1 MATPYSEDL
10 RERVVAAVEG
20 GFSRHK
26 AAAIFGIAV
35 STAILWVRR
44 SRETGSV
51 AAKALGGDTRST
63 IKGEAAAWMLSL
75 VTLKPDLTLDEL
87 RLRLLQ
93 ERGLRVS
100 VAAVWRFLDKHRF
113 SFKKN
118 PARRGARA
126 A

>member
-100 VAAVWRFLDKHRF
+100 VAAVWRFLDKHRL

>member
-26 AAAIFGIAV
+26 AAAIFGVAV
-35 STAILWVRR
+35 STAVLWVRR

-63 IKGEAAAWMLSL
+63 IKDDAAAWMLHL
-75 VTLKPDLTLDEL
+75 VTHQPDLTLDEL
-87 RLRLLQ
+87 RLLLLQ
-93 ERGLRVS
+93 EHGLSVS
-100 VAAVWRFLDKHRF
+100 ITAVWRFLDKHRL

-118 PARRGARA
+118 PARRRTRA